1 MLMVQLFKMRLFFVL
16 FPMLSIGQIVETN
29 PPEFIKTITFKGHT
43 NESQL
48 PIIRFGEPVILE
60 FDALNGNE
68 GPSSPTP
75 TAWPPPRRPT
85 AGTAGGWSPSSAT
98 AP

>member
-16 FPMLSIGQIVETN
+16 FPMLSNGQIVENN
-29 PPEFIKTITFKGHT
+29 PPEFIKTITFKGNT

-68 GPSSPTP
+68 ADFYYVMYLTRVCISG
-75 TAWPPPRRPT
+75 R
-85 AGTAGGWSPSSAT
+85 
-98 AP
+98 